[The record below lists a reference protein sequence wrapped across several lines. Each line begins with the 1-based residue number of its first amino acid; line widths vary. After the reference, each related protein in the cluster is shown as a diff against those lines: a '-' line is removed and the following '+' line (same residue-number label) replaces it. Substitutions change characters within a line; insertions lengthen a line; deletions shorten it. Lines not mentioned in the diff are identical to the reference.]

1 MLSLCESERL
11 VYSKTHVFAQVKLR
25 MNFHGETIV
34 LSPERTSLFPLS
46 TDSTGEA
53 ILNRAADIR
62 AQRIS
67 FLFVPIQR
75 VQCQNV
81 WMLLQP
87 FSTPPGKGLCEKHGE
102 INIPSS
108 KSVYPPTVY
117 LVKPVPLKTQGG
129 LTCAAFT
136 CRCESSVYH
145 CLKSVVRPLTPPR
158 TFQGKQ
164 NNWQLQQKT
173 SSLPSTGLS

>member
-11 VYSKTHVFAQVKLR
+11 VYSKSHVFAQVKLR

-117 LVKPVPLKTQGG
+117 LVKPAPLKTQGG

>member
-1 MLSLCESERL
+1 MRKWKIGLQQNSCFCT
-11 VYSKTHVFAQVKLR
+11 SKAENEFSWRNNRVVAWENIAVSS
-25 MNFHGETIV
+25 FHRFNRRGH
-34 LSPERTSLFPLS
+34 
-46 TDSTGEA
+46 
-53 ILNRAADIR
+53 LNRAADIR

-117 LVKPVPLKTQGG
+117 LVKPAPLKTQGG